1 MIAFTAN
8 VMQSEQEYLEMGMDG
23 VLRKPISI
31 KDLHHCLQQFFA
43 DESESIIEMNDDNE
57 LSEQFDLA
65 LIETLGK
72 KQILENLSLFK
83 QTMPNYL
90 AQLSKII

>member
-31 KDLHHCLQQFFA
+31 KDLHHCLQQFLQMKA
-43 DESESIIEMNDDNE
+43 
-57 LSEQFDLA
+57 
-65 LIETLGK
+65 
-72 KQILENLSLFK
+72 NLL
-83 QTMPNYL
+83 
-90 AQLSKII
+90 